1 VEEPRP
7 KENKELENLLRQEA
21 DSLRLENRSL
31 KDKLVTLSNDIDRM
45 TRAKPAVEERL
56 QQENSR
62 LRHDLQEIRRDNDFI
77 TSECNDLRT

>member
-1 VEEPRP
+1 MEEPRP

-56 QQENSR
+56 QQEN
-62 LRHDLQEIRRDNDFI
+62 
-77 TSECNDLRT
+77 